1 MLYPKIKRKKSRFK
15 IFITNITSNIKNTI
29 YTIIKII
36 QSREYFILFM
46 KKNFHF

>member
-15 IFITNITSNIKNTI
+15 IFITI
-29 YTIIKII
+29 YTIIKMI